1 MTEKQCER
9 LTGFQMTDQQL
20 MRRMAPVWSTSLY
33 KTEVAASPEPATVIW
48 ELTPEK
54 TWLVS
59 RGVII
64 SC

>member
-1 MTEKQCER
+1 
-9 LTGFQMTDQQL
+9 MTDQQL